1 MPKRQLPLQADLIIN
16 RLRWEAIVDRQL
28 DAFDVDDDAPHVPS
42 TDPLSNP
49 QSRRKLIHVS
59 RIFFNRRG
67 HHCLLPKRIT
77 SGDHGS
83 PTGSQNRQD
92 PER

>member
-16 RLRWEAIVDRQL
+16 RLRWEAMVDRQR

-49 QSRRKLIHVS
+49 QTLRTAVHVS
-59 RIFFNRRG
+59 
-67 HHCLLPKRIT
+67 
-77 SGDHGS
+77 
-83 PTGSQNRQD
+83 
-92 PER
+92 